1 MFSEKISSN
10 SYWQDIGIFFL
21 IINIFLILL
30 MWTYFYKSKNN
41 HFYKYKIRLIIIYY
55 AGVWNTNSNSI
66 SNSIQ
71 DDIENLPPAYDSC
84 MKLNNYVTGLNHL
97 LLNMP

>member
-1 MFSEKISSN
+1 
-10 SYWQDIGIFFL
+10 
-21 IINIFLILL
+21 
-30 MWTYFYKSKNN
+30 MWTYFYKSKHN
-41 HFYKYKIRLIIIYY
+41 HFYNKYKIRLIIIYY
-55 AGVWNTNSNSI
+55 AGVWNTNSNGM

-71 DDIENLPPAYDSC
+71 NDIENLPPAYESC